1 MSLTTRQLS
10 FHYQAG
16 EPVLHALSLD
26 FTRGRVIGILGAN
39 GCGKSTLFMNLLG
52 VLKPQQGQVLWN
64 GEPLKYDKKSLR
76 QLRQQISMVF
86 QDPDQQIF
94 YTDIMS
100 DIAFSLRNLG
110 MEEHIIQ
117 QRVNQALALV
127 DAESFWHK
135 PIQ

>member
-16 EPVLHALSLD
+16 EPVLHDLSLD

-64 GEPLKYDKKSLR
+64 GEPLKYDKKACASCDNR
-76 QLRQQISMVF
+76 FPWYFRIRISR
-86 QDPDQQIF
+86 
-94 YTDIMS
+94 
-100 DIAFSLRNLG
+100 FS
-110 MEEHIIQ
+110 I
-117 QRVNQALALV
+117 
-127 DAESFWHK
+127 
-135 PIQ
+135 PIS

>member
-16 EPVLHALSLD
+16 EPVLHDLSLD

-64 GEPLKYDKKSLR
+64 GEPLKYDKKKPAPAATTDFHG
-76 QLRQQISMVF
+76 ISGSGSADF
-86 QDPDQQIF
+86 L
-94 YTDIMS
+94 Y
-100 DIAFSLRNLG
+100 RYH
-110 MEEHIIQ
+110 E
-117 QRVNQALALV
+117 
-127 DAESFWHK
+127 
-135 PIQ
+135 